1 MTRTLATDASVAVD
15 LLGRFEPGP
24 IEARM
29 FRRDARLTASE
40 LLDVEVLRVLRRL
53 EGLGGEVALLSS
65 RKFARYTHNYPCRI
79 MSGCMTDRSSRYRV
93 AEPAPDIP
101 SIVSSVESLKTEL
114 EAHRY
119 ICSDQIA
126 TAVYLA
132 YHLRKPILIEGPP
145 GVGKTELAKTTAQMF
160 DLPLIRLQC
169 YEGLDEAKA
178 IYEWKYGKQLLY
190 TQVLKETLDEVLQGA
205 KGFAESVRRL
215 HEFGDIFFSEE
226 FLEPRPLMKALKSET
241 GCILLIDEIDKS
253 DHEFESLLL
262 EMLSDFQ
269 LSIPEIGTIKATKE
283 PPIVF
288 LTSNNTREISDAL
301 KRRCLHLYI
310 PFPDVELEQR
320 IIHARVPE
328 IPPELRRQLV
338 KFIHE
343 LRDLDLKKVPAISET
358 IDWARTLLLLHTES
372 LDPQLI
378 RDTLNVI
385 LKFQEDIE
393 SVSSEL
399 TTLVQK
405 AAR

>member
-1 MTRTLATDASVAVD
+1 VSEAVVDIEQLA
-15 LLGRFEPGP
+15 E
-24 IEARM
+24 
-29 FRRDARLTASE
+29 
-40 LLDVEVLRVLRRL
+40 
-53 EGLGGEVALLSS
+53 
-65 RKFARYTHNYPCRI
+65 
-79 MSGCMTDRSSRYRV
+79 
-93 AEPAPDIP
+93 
-101 SIVSSVESLKTEL
+101 SVESLKAALDE
-114 EAHRY
+114 HRY

-132 YHLRKPILIEGPP
+132 YHLHKPILIEGPP
-145 GVGKTELAKTTAQMF
+145 GVGKTELAKTVAEMF
-160 DLPLIRLQC
+160 ALPLIRLQC
-169 YEGLDEAKA
+169 YEGLDESKA

-205 KGFAESVRRL
+205 KGFAQSIDRL

-226 FLEPRPLMKALKSET
+226 FLEPRPLLKALKEEN
-241 GCILLIDEIDKS
+241 GCVLLIDEVDKS

-269 LSIPEIGTIKATKE
+269 VSIPEIGTIKATRQ
-283 PPIVF
+283 PPMVF

-310 PFPDVELEQR
+310 PFPDVDLEQR

-338 KFIHE
+338 AFIQE

-372 LDPQLI
+372 LDPQLV

-393 SVSSEL
+393 NVDNEI
-399 TTLVQK
+399 TTLTSKVLK
-405 AAR
+405 